1 VKLRRGVAGSYGM
14 KPELGPH
21 ERYLVVR
28 AKDGWSV
35 NLGADMLDVFVSRE
49 DARSEAE
56 RLVANATADGRR
68 ADWMDLCEDHPEGIV

>member
-1 VKLRRGVAGSYGM
+1 M

-35 NLGADMLDVFVSRE
+35 NLGADMLDVFVNRE
-49 DARSEAE
+49 DARQAALKLVDEAK
-56 RLVANATADGRR
+56 AAGRN
-68 ADWMDLCEDHPEGIV
+68 ADWIDVGEDHPEGIA